1 MKPLFYF
8 SSPDGN
14 NYYKMTVKLEEI
26 QKNYPFL
33 SVIKVANE
41 ERVGIIQNCDQRII
55 SIYCYDYI
63 QKGIQPLFL
72 EYGRDWW
79 WESNRKLPVN
89 MFIGEKFQVF
99 SNSLRSYSMKET
111 EVVFGPITKL
121 SDLLNVKRL
130 RRKTVQLIRKV

>member
-1 MKPLFYF
+1 M
-8 SSPDGN
+8 
-14 NYYKMTVKLEEI
+14 
-26 QKNYPFL
+26 FL
-33 SVIKVANE
+33 
-41 ERVGIIQNCDQRII
+41 D
-55 SIYCYDYI
+55 
-63 QKGIQPLFL
+63 
-72 EYGRDWW
+72 YGRDWW

-99 SNSLRSYSMKET
+99 SASLRSYSMKET